1 MRLTPDIDGIRI
13 VSDHDEAST
22 GARKSYNYRVV
33 MIKNQ
38 VELDMRGRCSAGQK
52 VLASIIIRLALAES
66 FGQGCGVLALDEY
79 AKSLDTTDSR
89 PTTNLDQENINAL
102 AEALAEIIRERR
114 RQANFQLIV
123 ITHDEGF
130 LQRLAQQDVVEYY
143 WLVGGWVELTPG
155 VCHAMLRRRVC
166 SSGREWA
173 SRRRREETCESPRS
187 SR

>member
-1 MRLTPDIDGIRI
+1 MDEINDTIGHLWNKTYQGTGKLHLPNPKLTADIDGIRI

-22 GARKSYNYRVV
+22 SARKSYNYRVV
-33 MIKNQ
+33 MVKND

-66 FGQGCGVLALDEY
+66 FGQGCGVLALDE
-79 AKSLDTTDSR
+79 

-102 AEALAEIIRERR
+102 AESLAEIIRERR

-130 LQRLAQQDVVEYY
+130 LQRLAAHDVLEYY
-143 WLVGGWVELTPG
+143 WRVSRDASQKSTLERQRVGI
-155 VCHAMLRRRVC
+155 
-166 SSGREWA
+166 
-173 SRRRREETCESPRS
+173 
-187 SR
+187 